1 MTDDKVAI
9 LIKKTALVIE
19 KLSNHALAPYE
30 LTHTQY
36 KILMLLYRKQDQPLR
51 QIDVENHFAMTN
63 PSVTGIIQNLEKKRL
78 VQRVPNPED
87 RRSKLLVLTERA
99 LSMRQELHAL
109 GESLEKQVTANLSGN
124 ESRQLIEL
132 LNKILQMRIE
142 GEEIMI
148 ELNRFGLGTM
158 GMNRSKRETSI
169 KTIHAALDAGITLFN
184 TGEFYQG
191 SESEMVF
198 GEAVKGVDWDSY
210 FLSVKFGVLP
220 SPEGGIYGLDVKPHN
235 VKGHLTYSLRRLGLD
250 YVDLYQPAR
259 MDTTMPVE
267 ELVGAIADQV
277 QAGFVKHIG
286 LTMVDAEAL
295 RRACKVHPIHTVEM
309 SYSLID
315 RSIEAELIAAAKEL
329 NVKVLAFGTIGHGLL
344 TDRALDMPTNSY
356 ARDLL
361 SPENRDSNL
370 ALLREVK
377 KIADEKGVNLSQRAL
392 AWSLAKHEHVQGLV
406 GTTSTAH
413 LQESINALKIT
424 LTEEDIRAIET
435 AIPEEKV
442 KGRGMRNYV
451 FTDGKMSLAQ

>member
-1 MTDDKVAI
+1 
-9 LIKKTALVIE
+9 
-19 KLSNHALAPYE
+19 
-30 LTHTQY
+30 
-36 KILMLLYRKQDQPLR
+36 
-51 QIDVENHFAMTN
+51 
-63 PSVTGIIQNLEKKRL
+63 
-78 VQRVPNPED
+78 
-87 RRSKLLVLTERA
+87 
-99 LSMRQELHAL
+99 
-109 GESLEKQVTANLSGN
+109 
-124 ESRQLIEL
+124 
-132 LNKILQMRIE
+132 
-142 GEEIMI
+142 MI

-286 LTMVDAEAL
+286 LTMVDAETL

-392 AWSLAKHEHVQGLV
+392 AWSLAKHEHVQSLV
-406 GTTSTAH
+406 GTTSPAH